1 MDSKTLS
8 IPPRTS
14 SLAAIEEHQLRLT
27 TSQAELK
34 RKLSRTSFVQAPIEY
49 RKLRIQELNLRQEE
63 QMVQKSLF
71 DLEHGQRRKNDAEY
85 RTRHKE
91 ANKRLVSL
99 GDDLWTEQEE
109 IKKQEEREGRVQK
122 LGPDSRGAF
131 VATLLALYNDPQ
143 TSRKRSSR
151 VQSHMRSQSITKYEA
166 KKGALSKGDLWC
178 CITRRHWPQED
189 VRAAHIVPQSL
200 GPELAEYFFGSGSG
214 LRIDTSDNCLLM
226 HISAERSFDNGNF
239 VLLPVDAS
247 ESPILRWRIQI
258 TNTAAINSG
267 VGATT
272 LKDLDGKEAGFINNA
287 RPASRFLYYHFVVTL
302 LRNKKHRQPGWEKF
316 FIELPTGKPF
326 ATMGPYMRES
336 MLLALARM
344 AGDLNATEEAKLL
357 GGEGATFVEE
367 QKLADVEETE
377 VARRALEAH
386 EVEDEEDEDEED
398 EDEEDEDEEDENG
411 EPSSEEEAS

>member
-1 MDSKTLS
+1 MDNKSLS

-14 SLAAIEEHQLRLT
+14 SIAAIQDHQLRLT
-27 TSQAELK
+27 RSQAELK
-34 RKLSRTSFVQAPIEY
+34 RKLSETSFDQAPIQY
-49 RKLRIQELNLRQEE
+49 RKLRIEELNLRQEE

-71 DLEHGQRRKNDAEY
+71 DLEHEQRRMNDKEH
-85 RTRHKE
+85 RTRHQE
-91 ANKRLVSL
+91 ANKRIVSL

-131 VATLLALYNDPQ
+131 VATLLALYKDPQ
-143 TSRKRSSR
+143 NSKKRSSK
-151 VQSHMRSQSITKYEA
+151 VQSHMKNQSITKYEA
-166 KKGALSKGDLWC
+166 RKGALTKDAIWC

-200 GPELAEYFFGSGSG
+200 GPELAEYIFGSGSG
-214 LRIDTSDNCLLM
+214 LRMDTSDNCLLM
-226 HISAERSFDNGNF
+226 HISVERSFDNGNF

-247 ESPILRWRIQI
+247 ETPILRWRIQV
-258 TNTAAINSG
+258 TNTAAINSL
-267 VGATT
+267 VGGET
-272 LKDLDGKEAGFINNA
+272 LKDLDGKEVVFNNNA
-287 RPASRFLYYHFVVTL
+287 RPASRFLYYHFVMTL

-316 FIELPTGKPF
+316 SVELPTGKPF
-326 ATMGPYMRES
+326 ATMGPYIRES
-336 MLLALARM
+336 MLLALAKM

-386 EVEDEEDEDEED
+386 EVEDEEDDDEEQ
-398 EDEEDEDEEDENG
+398 
-411 EPSSEEEAS
+411 SSEEDAS

>member
-1 MDSKTLS
+1 MDSKSLS
-8 IPPRTS
+8 IPPRMS
-14 SLAAIEEHQLRLT
+14 SLAAIQEHQLRIS

-34 RKLSRTSFVQAPIEY
+34 RKLSNKSFDQAPIPY
-49 RKLRIQELNLRQEE
+49 RRLRIEELNLRREE

-71 DLEHGQRRKNDAEY
+71 DLEHEQRRMSDTEH
-85 RTRHKE
+85 RTRHRE
-91 ANKRLVSL
+91 ANKRIVSL

-109 IKKQEEREGRVQK
+109 VKKREEREGRVQK

-131 VATLLALYNDPQ
+131 VATLLALYSDPQ
-143 TSRKRSSR
+143 TSKKRSGK

-166 KKGALSKGDLWC
+166 RKGALRKEFLWC
-178 CITRRHWPQED
+178 CITQRYWSQD

-200 GPELAEYFFGSGSG
+200 GPELAEYIFGSGSG
-214 LRIDTSDNCLLM
+214 LRMDTSDNCLLT

-239 VLLPVDAS
+239 VLLPVDVS
-247 ESPILRWRIQI
+247 ETPILRWRIQL
-258 TNTAAINSG
+258 TNTAAVNSPIG
-267 VGATT
+267 GET
-272 LKDLDGKEAGFINNA
+272 LKDLDGKEVVFINDA
-287 RPASRFLYYHFVVTL
+287 RPASRFLYYHFVMTL

-316 FIELPTGKPF
+316 SVELSTGKPF

-386 EVEDEEDEDEED
+386 EVEDEEDDEEEQSSEDEA
-398 EDEEDEDEEDENG
+398 
-411 EPSSEEEAS
+411 P